1 MLVIKVKLD
10 VIPGVRE
17 VLVLPSGVLQDG
29 TNRRALGR
37 QPDGK
42 LEPEA
47 VLAYDEFT
55 RAEIRSGDLKKL
67 SEPYEPKPEPTK
79 PQE

>member
-17 VLVLPSGVLQDG
+17 VLVLPGGVLQDG
-29 TNRRALGR
+29 TNRRALT
-37 QPDGK
+37 K

-67 SEPYEPKPEPTK
+67 SEPYEPKPPPAPEPNK